1 METWQPTIKI
11 QQGQGNVIGEHN
23 EIREPRGVELD
34 SPAVSKYFLDKE
46 MCLKGYSNFLG
57 GQMGERHSR

>member
-11 QQGQGNVIGEHN
+11 QQGQGDVRGEHN
-23 EIREPRGVELD
+23 EVTEPRGVELD

-46 MCLKGYSNFLG
+46 MHLKGCSNFLG
-57 GQMGERHSR
+57 GKMGERHSR